1 MKNMFIALILL
12 SFGTLCAQRD
22 SQPSAPAQPLVTAP
36 QQQLSPAFVNG
47 EITADSM
54 ANYDDEIPDL
64 WWIVPISSVLALLI
78 AASFYKKIIKADAG
92 DEKIHD
98 IANFI
103 SSDIANGIGAQYRA
117 GFALF
122 TFIFIAL
129 LAMSISGLQS
139 LLAPLAF
146 VSGGFLVILSNKVCL
161 KLVSSAAAPIVQA
174 CHQGGKSDGLNF
186 GLRAGSAAGLT
197 VIGIASF
204 GVCGWYWTLD
214 SILYTANNLQSGV
227 SWMGHCIVPADS
239 APQDKFIFISNILL
253 LFSFGVS
260 VQAIFSGISG
270 AGNRHHYVLGIVANI
285 FAAFVTTIAATC
297 TIGTVLPT
305 AAGDIDEVAGRF
317 ITPMLIT
324 GIGTIVSIIILS
336 MVKFKAS
343 ESPQNMRRCLLACFA
358 GANFTIAGAM
368 VYLVYMGFI
377 DWGMFFAAN
386 TGIVAGILI
395 GQSDEYYSINNILN
409 NSNLP
414 ALPPPL
420 GQNAIIL
427 SATLLCS
434 FGFAGGFKDFYLG
447 FYGISLAATGLLAG
461 SIIPLAAAVCNSAVA
476 NSANIAKMSSLPRE
490 TIDKVCAL
498 SAIEQSP
505 ANLSRSFSAVA
516 TAICCLALPAVF
528 VITAKTWCVELSQQ
542 SDIDDLDVA
551 GEVINKMTIPDFM
564 MQNQMFIL
572 NPFLLA
578 GMIIGGMLPFF
589 LHALLRPSVENHA
602 KAGKTLL
609 VTAFTVFAIPVSSA
623 LILGTAGTIGLV
635 IGTIFCGI
643 MLTMNSNITSGGDIN
658 YGNGHEKLS
667 RLPFME
673 YQNPAIH
680 ILLFSVPMALIVIV
694 PAVIKFSPIVK
705 QWLNIQV

>member
-1 MKNMFIALILL
+1 MKNVFIALIVL
-12 SFGTLCAQRD
+12 SFGTLYAQSD
-22 SQPSAPAQPLVTAP
+22 NQSSAPVQPVAVVSQP
-36 QQQLSPAFVNG
+36 QLSPAFING
-47 EITADSM
+47 DITANSM
-54 ANYDDEIPDL
+54 VNYADEIPDL
-64 WWIVPISSVLALLI
+64 WWIVPISSILALLI
-78 AASFYKKIIKADAG
+78 AASFYKKIIKADVG
-92 DEKIHD
+92 NEKIHD
-98 IANFI
+98 VANFI

-117 GFALF
+117 GVALS

-146 VSGGFLVILSNKVCL
+146 VSGGVLVILSNKVCL

-174 CHQGGKSDGLNF
+174 CHQGGKSDGLNL

-197 VIGIASF
+197 VIGIALF

-214 SILYTANNLQSGV
+214 SILYTANNLQIGV
-227 SWMGHCIVPADS
+227 DWMGFSIVPADS

-297 TIGTVLPT
+297 TIGTVLPAT
-305 AAGDIDEVAGRF
+305 ADIDELAGRF

-343 ESPQNMRRCLLACFA
+343 ESPKNMRRCLLACFA

-386 TGIVAGILI
+386 TGIVTGILI
-395 GQSDEYYSINNILN
+395 GQSDEYYSINSILN

-427 SATLLCS
+427 SAALLCS

-476 NSANIAKMSSLPRE
+476 NSANIAKMTSLPRE

-498 SAIEQSP
+498 SEIEQSP

-528 VITAKTWCVELSQQ
+528 VITAKAWCVELSQKL
-542 SDIDDLDVA
+542 DIDDLDVA
-551 GEVINKMTIPDFM
+551 GEAINKMTIPDFM
-564 MQNQMFIL
+564 LQNQMFIL

-602 KAGKTLL
+602 KAGKTML
-609 VTAFTVFAIPVSSA
+609 VTAFTVFAIPVVSA

-643 MLTMNSNITSGGDIN
+643 MLTMNSSITSGGDIN
-658 YGNGHEKLS
+658 YGNGHGKLS

-705 QWLNIQV
+705 HWLNIQV